1 MCVLPVATSNT
12 TVQKIFFYLYK
23 QQLNPYLSLIVTME
37 PTGPTV
43 SSLGSYMTA
52 TLEQFSSYPNG
63 MKAQLICAAAEL
75 EHADQPNESPMYRFP
90 KRVTMMRK
98 L

>member
-1 MCVLPVATSNT
+1 MCALPVATSNT

-52 TLEQFSSYPNG
+52 TLEQFSSYPNVITT
-63 MKAQLICAAAEL
+63 KLICAAAEL
-75 EHADQPNESPMYRFP
+75 EQVDQPDATPIYHSP
-90 KRVTMMRK
+90 KKSNNDV
-98 L
+98 